1 MRTNRPHWNLTVPAW
16 QGVYSTPLHPHDQW
30 EPSCPPLEPPEQ
42 EPSRPC
48 TLDGIVQHTRPPRV
62 LHDPAKGAFALPWN
76 PSTAV
81 SAAASTKGL
90 SCPLET
96 RSGRSDP

>member
-1 MRTNRPHWNLTVPAW
+1 MRGITARLARGASP
-16 QGVYSTPLHPHDQW
+16 PLHPQTK
-30 EPSCPPLEPPEQ
+30 EGLRAPLWNPPEQ

-48 TLDGIVQHTRPPRV
+48 TLDGTVTIPATAGLAIV
-62 LHDPAKGAFALPWN
+62 PAKGAFALPWN

-81 SAAASTKGL
+81 SAAASPKGL
-90 SCPLET
+90 SCSLET